1 MRPVNIRKKI
11 IAGNWKMN
19 KTVSEAKAFMQ
30 VLLKEL
36 EEYSASDVVVCPPF
50 TALQSVSDLL
60 NQSAS
65 QVRLGAQNL
74 FPASHGAYTGEISPW
89 MLREFFCHY
98 VIVGH
103 SERRIHLGETDIFIN
118 KKVKAA
124 LSASLHPILCIGE
137 NFDER
142 QQGLWKEKISTQL
155 QLGLKEVEEQK
166 LADCIIAYEP
176 IWAIGTGKNAT
187 PEQAQEV
194 HHFIRE
200 EITRLFSFQSA
211 QKVRI
216 QYGGSV
222 TAENAQDLLLC
233 PDVDGLL
240 IGGASLDVRSFCS
253 IILNSKF

>member
-1 MRPVNIRKKI
+1 MNVRKKI

-19 KTVSEAKAFMQ
+19 KTVSEAKAFVH

-36 EEYSASDVVVCPPF
+36 EEYSAADVVICPPF
-50 TALQSVSDLL
+50 TALQAICDLL
-60 NQSAS
+60 SQSS
-65 QVRLGAQNL
+65 SHVRLGAQNL
-74 FPASHGAYTGEISPW
+74 FPASHGPYTGEISPW

-103 SERRIHLGETDIFIN
+103 SERRIHLGETDLFIN

-137 NFDER
+137 NLEER
-142 QQGLWKEKISTQL
+142 QQGLWKEKISQQL
-155 QLGLKEVEEQK
+155 QLGLKEVEEKQ
-166 LADCIIAYEP
+166 LADCVIAYEP

-194 HHFIRE
+194 HLFIRE
-200 EITRLFSFQSA
+200 EISRLFSLQSA
-211 QKVRI
+211 QKLRI

-222 TAENAQDLLLC
+222 SPENAQELLLC
-233 PDVDGLL
+233 PDIDGLL
-240 IGGASLDVRSFCS
+240 IGGASLDVRTFCS
-253 IILNSKF
+253 IILNSTA